1 MPEALPNSLGRLPI
15 ALSADDHAEIIVRR
29 EKKAKLRATATAR
42 EKGEAGRYQEN
53 WPDLLRLARA
63 MTFGRKGG

>member
-15 ALSADDHAEIIVRR
+15 ELSAGDLAEIIVRR
-29 EKKAKLRATATAR
+29 ERKAELKANAMAR
-42 EKGEAGRYQEN
+42 EKAEAGLYQEN
-53 WPDLLRLARA
+53 WFDLLRLARA